1 MVGLV
6 VVSFTPRALDVL
18 YSSVIVK
25 YCLCDS
31 VAIVVVGAI
40 LSDSEV
46 PCVSDSSQIP
56 THVSS
61 VCPGEVV

>member
-6 VVSFTPRALDVL
+6 VVSFTSGALDVL
-18 YSSVIVK
+18 YRSGIVK

-31 VAIVVVGAI
+31 VAIVVVGAF

-46 PCVSDSSQIP
+46 A
-56 THVSS
+56 
-61 VCPGEVV
+61 